1 MFRVGGRVGRLRLT
15 ALEPG
20 FLEDRG
26 EGSAGF
32 LRWVEGAPE
41 RGIFGGARRL
51 GRPRRVVDAFRCTR
65 CGHLELFTR
74 PERE

>member
-1 MFRVGGRVGRLRLT
+1 MKEARCTYCAGT

-32 LRWVEGAPE
+32 LLWVEGALE
-41 RGIFGGARRL
+41 RGMFGGAKRF
-51 GRPRRVVDAFRCTR
+51 GRPRRVIDAFRCTR